1 MLPFSLSLSCG
12 KKVADIGLDPRS
24 PCCWRSHF
32 YRVNPHDPWGNRI
45 LPQSSPSFARFRT
58 WPRARRPSQ
67 PEVFRSSPLLNVNP
81 AFVVLGEAPSMPSN
95 PSGTAPILES
105 DSEPTILSPSRSQTG
120 PARLTVSEAETGEA
134 QLRPEGVQS
143 AEAGGIDLGHLA
155 RMTLGEQQLQSE
167 VLALFDRQAEMLLG
181 HVRRLSPDL
190 VAALAHTLR
199 GSARGVG
206 AWRVAAA
213 AEQLELAA
221 KDSDAAAFATG
232 LQRLVEALAQARIT
246 IRTLVP
252 PTDRRPPVPS

>member
-1 MLPFSLSLSCG
+1 
-12 KKVADIGLDPRS
+12 
-24 PCCWRSHF
+24 
-32 YRVNPHDPWGNRI
+32 
-45 LPQSSPSFARFRT
+45 
-58 WPRARRPSQ
+58 
-67 PEVFRSSPLLNVNP
+67 
-81 AFVVLGEAPSMPSN
+81 MPSN

-181 HVRRLSPDL
+181 HVQRLSPDL